1 MSALP
6 PDGNTPYPP
15 GKTPARRGL
24 KPWQIVLIVLAG
36 ILFTGFMIWLGNF
49 YVQIA
54 LPTIRATLG
63 PTSAPKP
70 TQDLQSYRSE
80 ADRLYQQGRLVE
92 AIAAYQ
98 KLITQEPG
106 KIENY
111 LELAKIQVLSGQWEA
126 AQRSSQNAL
135 LLDPQNAYA
144 KALLGWALTQ
154 PGGDP
159 QARSYLEKAV
169 LQAPDNPQV
178 LAFYAENLAYQG
190 EPALLEQALAVSL
203 QALELAPERMETHRA
218 RAIVLLAA
226 GDPQAALDELQQA
239 IQIHPN
245 LYELYYLSGRAYR
258 ELGQEQ
264 QAQAALL
271 TSCKRYPG
279 HLPTL
284 LELAESYTATGQT
297 GEALRYARIA
307 VSAQP
312 EDPRLHG
319 RLGIILYQLGDIA
332 TALSE
337 LELAVLGGTTKG
349 GVPVPAAALTPTTAE
364 NALYYGLALAQSG
377 RCEEAVR
384 IFNALLSTF
393 PQEDELVRQ
402 TNDGLAIC
410 QK

>member
-1 MSALP
+1 MHIKS
-6 PDGNTPYPP
+6 
-15 GKTPARRGL
+15 
-24 KPWQIVLIVLAG
+24 
-36 ILFTGFMIWLGNF
+36 
-49 YVQIA
+49 
-54 LPTIRATLG
+54 
-63 PTSAPKP
+63 
-70 TQDLQSYRSE
+70 
-80 ADRLYQQGRLVE
+80 
-92 AIAAYQ
+92 
-98 KLITQEPG
+98 LITLEPG
-106 KIENY
+106 KIENH
-111 LELAKIQVLSGQWEA
+111 LELAKIQVLSGRWEA

-135 LLDPQNAYA
+135 LLDPQNGYA
-144 KALLGWALTQ
+144 NALLGWALTQ

-169 LQAPDNPQV
+169 LQAPDNPLV

-271 TSCKRYPG
+271 TSFERYPG

-337 LELAVLGGTTKG
+337 LELAVLGGTTKRRRAGAG
-349 GVPVPAAALTPTTAE
+349 GCTHTD
-364 NALYYGLALAQSG
+364 NG
-377 RCEEAVR
+377 
-384 IFNALLSTF
+384 
-393 PQEDELVRQ
+393 
-402 TNDGLAIC
+402 
-410 QK
+410 